1 MKFMC
6 NRHRDMAHRDMIGLL
21 PSKTVVFIC
30 FIESPVKVM
39 ENAFYFLLTTN
50 WLDSSQQAG

>member
-1 MKFMC
+1 
-6 NRHRDMAHRDMIGLL
+6 MAHRDMIGLL

-30 FIESPVKVM
+30 FIESSVKVM

-50 WLDSSQQAG
+50 

>member
-1 MKFMC
+1 MC
-6 NRHRDMAHRDMIGLL
+6 SRHRDMAHRDMIGLL

-39 ENAFYFLLTTN
+39 ENAFYSLLTTN
-50 WLDSSQQAG
+50 WLDSSQQAE